1 MEAEI
6 TLTYDSEAE
15 AKAIAEAVSPDNI
28 VTPKDLIVETKA
40 MYNRVVTTIRYDG
53 DNIAT
58 FMSTIDDL
66 LSCIG
71 TAEKILSAIRE
82 E

>member
-1 MEAEI
+1 
-6 TLTYDSEAE
+6 
-15 AKAIAEAVSPDNI
+15 
-28 VTPKDLIVETKA
+28 

>member
-82 E
+82 